1 MLSRVSN
8 ARGIWIWIQGC
19 VPDDQHRRVFRGR
32 NFEPPEISW
41 DARVVAGTPTGCWR
55 ILRFI
60 RVSTSVPGPT
70 HARIAWHASYVRIE
84 TTNPTTSDAPSGAD
98 LLGHRPE
105 ENSNGV
111 QFPEEKEF
119 RLLGFTELRRSFLFA
134 SLWILNGWK
143 FPVVRTGLF
152 DN

>member
-8 ARGIWIWIQGC
+8 ARGIWMRPGW
-19 VPDDQHRRVFRGR
+19 
-32 NFEPPEISW
+32 
-41 DARVVAGTPTGCWR
+41 
-55 ILRFI
+55 
-60 RVSTSVPGPT
+60 STSPCFPRQEFRTARNIVGRACRRRNTDGLLKGFTIYSGVDFRSGADTRPYRLARLVP
-70 HARIAWHASYVRIE
+70 ASYVRIE

-134 SLWILNGWK
+134 SLWIFNGWK
-143 FPVVRTGLF
+143 FAVVRTGLF